1 MRLEFIDNV
10 REEEILGR
18 NIYTN
23 EGGILLRSG
32 IKLTDTYIKN
42 LKKIGVQY
50 LYIEDSR
57 LNDIDYI
64 DEEFVRLKR
73 NTLKNI
79 SKIFKS
85 VCTQNKADTS
95 KSIDIMNELIEYVIE
110 KKDIGSTVLDIKTYD
125 NGTYLHCIN
134 TGIFSVFLASN
145 LNFNRNN
152 LMEIGIGSILH
163 DVGKLKI
170 PHSIICKKGALTED
184 EYNEVKKHPIYGEE
198 LLRENYL
205 ISDNAIKSVIE
216 HHEKFNGSGYPYGL
230 KGNSISKFGK
240 VVSICDV
247 FDAISTDR
255 SYREKFSPSDAYE
268 LILSE
273 SGAAFD
279 EKIVNVFKNTFS
291 VYPLGCCV
299 KLSNGIEAYVIRQNK
314 GFPDKPI
321 VRVLYDSKTK
331 EPIDFYEID
340 LIKRLD
346 IAIVDVV

>member
-57 LNDIDYI
+57 LNDIDYV

-95 KSIDIMNELIEYVIE
+95 KSISIMNELIEYVME

-125 NGTYLHCIN
+125 NDTYLHCIN

-170 PHSIICKKGALTED
+170 PHSIICKNGALTED
-184 EYNEVKKHPIYGEE
+184 EYNEVKNHPIYGEE

-205 ISDNAIKSVIE
+205 ISDNVIKSVLE
-216 HHEKFNGSGYPYGL
+216 HHEKFDGSGYPYGL

-255 SYREKFSPSDAYE
+255 SYRDKFTPSDAYE

-273 SGAAFD
+273 SGVSFD
-279 EKIVNVFKNTFS
+279 ENIVNVFKNTFS

-321 VRVLYDSKTK
+321 VRVLYDSETK
-331 EPIDFYEID
+331 EPVNFYEID
-340 LIKRLD
+340 LTKKLD
-346 IAIVDVV
+346 ITIVGVV